1 MKTQFLLFLFLFGLA
16 FVTKAQDS
24 RIKISEKKQG
34 KRLVFTAKN
43 VSQDTLNVFF
53 MVRSEGYRR
62 SADRPT
68 IKFINPGE
76 SVNLITLIELTNV
89 PSSYD
94 YTLVVNDD
102 DYTLDLTNKKS
113 TIDIEKQITDRVV
126 LFTEETCEKCQL
138 LHTEL
143 DVNKINHQVFDI
155 AKDPE
160 LYKQFVTFI
169 QKRYPELQAMRLPVI
184 WNKDELL
191 FGWDQLDQVIDKL
204 KSN

>member
-1 MKTQFLLFLFLFGLA
+1 MKFKYLLTLILLSA
-16 FVTKAQDS
+16 FFNVKAQDS
-24 RIKISEKKQG
+24 RIEISEKKQG
-34 KRLVFTAKN
+34 KRLVFMAKN

-76 SVNLITLIELTNV
+76 SIPLITLIELTDV
-89 PSSYD
+89 PSSYE

-102 DYTLDLTNKKS
+102 DYTLDLTNKKT
-113 TIDIEKQITDRVV
+113 TIDIEKQITNRVV

-143 DVNKINHQVFDI
+143 NVNRIDHQVFDI
-155 AKDPE
+155 GKDPE
-160 LYKQFVTFI
+160 LYQQFVTFI
-169 QKRYPELQAMRLPVI
+169 EKKYPEIQAMRLPVI

-191 FGWDQLDQVIDKL
+191 FGWNELEEIIAKL
-204 KSN
+204 R